1 MASFNTS
8 GVRAFPAAATAM
20 SAFTR
25 VSLNTATGV
34 LQTAGPTARAIGFLD
49 LDSEATSVNPT
60 ALGAVRLPT
69 APGTRKGIADTAIT
83 AYGYV
88 YASTS
93 GYVTGAAGTA
103 GFSANA
109 ITLGL
114 ALAPSGQLVAAT
126 ALGCVFEFVYLEGYV

>member
-1 MASFNTS
+1 MASFNTTGIRS
-8 GVRAFPAAATAM
+8 FPAAATAM

-25 VSLNTATGV
+25 VTLNTANGTLITCG
-34 LQTAGPTARAIGFLD
+34 ATARAIGFLD
-49 LDSEATSVNPT
+49 LDSEASSVNPN

-88 YASTS
+88 YASNS

-126 ALGCVFEFVYLEGYV
+126 ALGSVFEFVYLEGLT

>member
-8 GVRAFPAAATAM
+8 GIRAFPAAATAM

-25 VSLNTATGV
+25 VTLTAAGILATC
-34 LQTAGPTARAIGFLD
+34 GPTARAIGFLD
-49 LDSEATSVNPT
+49 LDSEASSVNSA
-60 ALGAVRLPT
+60 ALGSVRLPT

-126 ALGCVFEFVYLEGYV
+126 ALGSVFEFVYLEGLT